1 MKPSIDELWQR
12 IRNVEGEEFET
23 KTGKLFRFTVDGNI
37 LRTDRTRQNLSK
49 ANFERALELWP
60 FEPGEV
66 SRQIRGSAYV
76 WGILH
81 DRRVRTS
88 DW

>member
-1 MKPSIDELWQR
+1 MKPTSDELWQIMR
-12 IRNVEGEEFET
+12 TLEGTEFET
-23 KTGKLFRFTVDGNI
+23 KTGKTFTFGIDGNV
-37 LRTDRTRQNLSK
+37 LRTSRTDQNLSK

>member
-1 MKPSIDELWQR
+1 MKPTIDELWQR
-12 IRNVEGEEFET
+12 IGAMEGADFET
-23 KTGKLFRFTVDGNI
+23 KTGKPFTFTIDGSA
-37 LRTDRTRQNLSK
+37 LRTNRTDQNLSK

>member
-1 MKPSIDELWQR
+1 M
-12 IRNVEGEEFET
+12 IRDAEGADFET
-23 KTGKLFRFTVDGNI
+23 KTGKPFTFTVEGSI
-37 LRTDRTRQNLSK
+37 LRTNRTRQTLSK
-49 ANFERALELWP
+49 ANFTMALELWP

-66 SRQIRGSAYV
+66 NQQIRGSAYV

-81 DRRVRTS
+81 DGRVRRG